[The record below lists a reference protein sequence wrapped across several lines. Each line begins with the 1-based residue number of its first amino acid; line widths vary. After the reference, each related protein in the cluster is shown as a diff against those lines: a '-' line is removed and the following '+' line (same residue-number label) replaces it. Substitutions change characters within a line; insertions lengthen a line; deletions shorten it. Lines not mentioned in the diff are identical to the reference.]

1 MSRRQVDQ
9 EIEKALSVWTEYTDL
24 TFTQKRSGKVHIDI
38 SFLKGEHGDGDP
50 FDGSGG
56 TLAHA
61 FFPVFGGDAHF
72 DDAENWTKGSF
83 RGESALLTHSLLYQ
97 RQKIERWKP
106 SILILGF
113 HCLAVDKCQGVTTLH
128 FYFNWR
134 KKHII
139 ETYLS
144 VSVSE
149 VDFVSYL
156 PFPKKKEIPKEK
168 LWKQTW
174 KQSIKKAL
182 TV

>member
-9 EIEKALSVWTEYTDL
+9 EIQKALSVWTEYTDL

-83 RGESALLTHSLLYQ
+83 RGERRS
-97 RQKIERWKP
+97 
-106 SILILGF
+106 
-113 HCLAVDKCQGVTTLH
+113 C
-128 FYFNWR
+128 
-134 KKHII
+134 
-139 ETYLS
+139 
-144 VSVSE
+144 
-149 VDFVSYL
+149 SYL
-156 PFPKKKEIPKEK
+156 FVIQKTKDYCDSWK
-168 LWKQTW
+168 L
-174 KQSIKKAL
+174 
-182 TV
+182 

>member
-113 HCLAVDKCQGVTTLH
+113 HCLAVDKC
-128 FYFNWR
+128 
-134 KKHII
+134 
-139 ETYLS
+139 
-144 VSVSE
+144 
-149 VDFVSYL
+149 
-156 PFPKKKEIPKEK
+156 
-168 LWKQTW
+168 
-174 KQSIKKAL
+174 
-182 TV
+182 